1 MNYLEYAHFMDNT
14 SIKNVMQESMVS
26 VDVKQHWTLNTHT
39 HRDWRTCTRFML
51 GIKLLI
57 ALISWTFLASSNWV
71 SLTVKTIFSW
81 RGATSSS
88 SSSCTRQTQSIL
100 LTALWVRIFNTA
112 QPNPSYWQLCE
123 SGSSTQPNPTHLTDS
138 SVSQDLHSPTQP
150 ILLTALW
157 VGIFDTAQ
165 PNPSYWQLCESGSS
179 TQPNP
184 THLTDSCMS
193 WDLRRSHMKT
203 LTWYPR
209 AKTFH
214 KIKKITP
221 PSRHKMSQ
229 LSEQTHPSTH
239 KQLSHTHNRH
249 EIHL

>member
-26 VDVKQHWTLNTHT
+26 VDVKQHWTLNT

-88 SSSCTRQTQSIL
+88 SSSCTRQTQSIW
-100 LTALWVRIFNTA
+100 LTALWVRIFN
-112 QPNPSYWQLCE
+112 
-123 SGSSTQPNPTHLTDS
+123 
-138 SVSQDLHSPTQP
+138 
-150 ILLTALW
+150 
-157 VGIFDTAQ
+157 TAQ